1 MLQHYDEGMMNIHET
16 IYETFLLLPSL
27 VHLITAFLMVL
38 ALFQNNLLATFST
51 LLQNKEIEKSWPSQK
66 KQQFV
71 YVAFYGVFCIGCI
84 TNKVN

>member
-1 MLQHYDEGMMNIHET
+1 MNIHET

-38 ALFQNNLLATFST
+38 ALFQNNLLATFPT
-51 LLQNKEIEKSWPSQK
+51 LLQNKEKIEKSWPSQK

-71 YVAFYGVFCIGCI
+71 YVAFYGVFCIAGVSPI
-84 TNKVN
+84 K

>member
-1 MLQHYDEGMMNIHET
+1 MNIHET

-38 ALFQNNLLATFST
+38 ALFQNNLLASYFFYTPAK
-51 LLQNKEIEKSWPSQK
+51 QRDKEKSWPSQK

-71 YVAFYGVFCIGCI
+71 YVAFYGVFCIAGVSPI
-84 TNKVN
+84 K

>member
-1 MLQHYDEGMMNIHET
+1 MNIHET

-51 LLQNKEIEKSWPSQK
+51 LLQNKEKIEKSWPSQK

-71 YVAFYGVFCIGCI
+71 YVAFYGVFCIAGVSPI
-84 TNKVN
+84 K